1 MKLTIFQVDAFAKEI
16 FQGNPAAVVPLDE
29 WLPDEVLLSIAAE
42 NNLSET
48 AFFVQQSD
56 HYHLRWFTPAKE
68 VRLCGHAT
76 LASAHVLFAHLGYSQ
91 KEIHFEALAGT
102 LKVRQTPKGYAM
114 NFPADLESKAVQ
126 NIDWPSIIGVDILEA
141 VRGTDDILVRIA
153 DYDQLQALQP
163 DFRKVASLDPRG
175 LIVTTKGQS
184 TDVASRAFFP
194 SYGID
199 EDPVTGSAH
208 TFLTPYWSKI
218 LQKKDIR
225 FEQGGPRK
233 GFLDTTLLDDRVELR
248 GAAVTYLR
256 GEITI

>member
-1 MKLTIFQVDAFAKEI
+1 MKLNIFQVDAFAKEV
-16 FQGNPAAVVPLDE
+16 FQGNPAAVVPLEE
-29 WLPDEVLLSIAAE
+29 WLPDEVLLNIAAE

-48 AFFVQQSD
+48 AFFVQQTN
-56 HYHLRWFTPAKE
+56 HYHLRWFTPARE

-76 LASAHVLFAHLGYSQ
+76 LASAHVLFTHLGYSQ
-91 KEIHFEALAGT
+91 KEIQFEALAGI
-102 LKVRQTPKGYAM
+102 LKVRQTPEGYAM
-114 NFPADLESKAVQ
+114 NFPADLESNAVE
-126 NIDWPSIIGVDILEA
+126 NLDWLAIIGAEVLDA

-153 DYDQLQALQP
+153 DYDLLQSLQP
-163 DFRKVASLDPRG
+163 DFRKIAALDPRG
-175 LIVTTKGQS
+175 LIVTTEGKS

-233 GFLDTTLLDDRVELR
+233 GFLNTSLLADRVELR
-248 GAAVTYLR
+248 GSAATYLS